1 MSQSEKEALTPSQ
14 KIVDRNRLRRL
25 SVTISFRSKGGF
37 SSKTII
43 KSNDSCHE
51 QLSEAIREL
60 AFISYFN
67 MSPVVALNA
76 FNEGL
81 KKAFDVDLDSDIN
94 F

>member
-1 MSQSEKEALTPSQ
+1 MNQSEKENLTPSQ
-14 KIVDRNRLRRL
+14 TIVDRNRLRRI
-25 SVTISFRSKGGF
+25 SVTISCKSKSGF

-51 QLSEAIREL
+51 NLSEAIREL
-60 AFISYFN
+60 AFIAYFN
-67 MSPVVALNA
+67 ISPIVALNA